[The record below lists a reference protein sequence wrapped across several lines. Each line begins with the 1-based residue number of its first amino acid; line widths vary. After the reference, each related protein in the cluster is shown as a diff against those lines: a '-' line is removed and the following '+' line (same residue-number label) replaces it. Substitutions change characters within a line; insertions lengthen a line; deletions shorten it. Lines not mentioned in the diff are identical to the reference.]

1 MFTVHEWT
9 GINWKRGEGSGSFEE
24 ELETLPYFQ

>member
-1 MFTVHEWT
+1 MFTAQEWT

-24 ELETLPYFQ
+24 DHETLAYI